1 MMETRKLVEYRRLSV
16 SLKTKKNE
24 NKIEELE
31 DKIKKIK
38 TPTNK
43 SKCLKEINKS
53 SLLKQKHNNKK
64 IISATT

>member
-1 MMETRKLVEYRRLSV
+1 METRKLVEYRRLSV

-53 SLLKQKHNNKK
+53 SLFKKKHNNKK

>member
-1 MMETRKLVEYRRLSV
+1 METRKLVEYRRLSV

-53 SLLKQKHNNKK
+53 SFLKQKHNNKK